1 VFTVQP
7 PSASPAGEGNDEG
20 LSTIK
25 ALGNDIPKVT
35 AQTSRTIE
43 DDFEDELALAS
54 DLNQLSLYLL
64 SRSIKD
70 FSGTH

>member
-1 VFTVQP
+1 MFTIQP
-7 PSASPAGEGNDEG
+7 PSASPADEVNDEG
-20 LSTIK
+20 MSTIK
-25 ALGNDIPKVT
+25 ALGN
-35 AQTSRTIE
+35 
-43 DDFEDELALAS
+43 ALAS